1 MPNNINYSY
10 TSTDVENAFVEIA
23 TQLFDKT
30 RDIDHIGNPTPK
42 ALIVAGV
49 QGSGKTYLLE
59 NTLLPTKNYSNYV
72 RLYLPEYRKK
82 HPHYEQ
88 MAQHGVLHA
97 YEHTEKFAWELS
109 GKIFNYAYSNKYN
122 IIMETALDSIDFAA
136 FPMDAANKGYQF
148 EVHLI
153 GCKKEFA
160 HLSTIKRALDSLS
173 DKLLERFVD
182 ISAIESSMAN
192 AQSILTAF
200 ENACVATVGS
210 QITMYE
216 RGFGALK
223 NRIVVCRS
231 YCDEPDMLTPQS
243 ITGLDGQEITPAQ
256 NSVHIE
262 RTPDL
267 NAPCAY
273 NNYAKIVNAPIFTR
287 DERGETLKECHLAL
301 SRLSEFAKQI
311 PYTVYNDLYAY
322 VVKYVFR

>member
-1 MPNNINYSY
+1 MPTNVNYSY
-10 TSTDVENAFVEIA
+10 TSTDVENAFTEIEK
-23 TQLFDKT
+23 QLFDKT
-30 RDIDHIGNPTPK
+30 RDIDQNGNPTPK

-59 NTLLPTKNYSNYV
+59 NTLLINNQYSNYV
-72 RLYLPEYRKK
+72 RLYLPEYRTK
-82 HPHYEQ
+82 HPQYKQ
-88 MAQHGVLHA
+88 MEQHGVLHA
-97 YEHTEKFAWELS
+97 YEHTEKFVWELS
-109 GKIFNYAYSNKYN
+109 GKIFQSAYSNDYN

-136 FPMDAANKGYQF
+136 FPINAANKGYQF

-160 HLSTIKRALDSLS
+160 HLSTIKRALDSLK
-173 DKLLERFVD
+173 DKVLERFVD

-200 ENACVATVGS
+200 ENACLVAVGS

-216 RGFGALK
+216 RGFGSLK
-223 NRIVVCRS
+223 DRIVVCRS
-231 YCDEPDMLTPQS
+231 RCDEPDMLIPQP
-243 ITGLDGQEITPAQ
+243 ITGIEGQVITPAQ
-256 NSVHIE
+256 NNVRIE
-262 RTPDL
+262 RTPTL